1 MQPLPVDLL
10 SAALADRHCIEREP
24 GLRGIG
30 SRRLIAVFLV
40 AAAYGLLP
48 LTGKSQVASPASYQA
63 LATLFR
69 EWRAFERPTLREGA
83 PDYTAATMARKHAE
97 LRTWQARLTAIDTAG
112 WTIEQQV
119 DWHLVRAEMNGLDF
133 YIRVLKP
140 WERDPAY
147 YVTVWPDQSDTP
159 DHEGPTNHA
168 AIELWK
174 YSYPLSPE
182 AQVRLAAEVRTIP
195 PLLRQARQ
203 NLTGNARDLWIA
215 GTGSVRNQIG
225 DLDELARKVSEAP
238 EVLAA
243 IRDARQATVD
253 FVGWLEQQAPSKT
266 GASGIGRENY
276 SWSLR
281 NVHLIP
287 LTWEDEVAILKREL
301 ARAHASLRLE
311 EQRNMGR
318 PQIEPVRN
326 EEEYRLRAN
335 ASVDR
340 LMKFLEDRDIITV
353 KANMDPALRA
363 KVGNFVPIE
372 QRNFFGIATHLEPN
386 TLYTHFYHWWD
397 LVQMRDEPHESPIRR
412 GALLYN
418 IWDGRSEGM
427 ATAFEEAMMHAG
439 LYDDNPRARE
449 IQWIMLA
456 QRAARGLGALYAQGN
471 DYTMKQAADFQ
482 VQWTPRGWMH
492 PELDLLGFEQQL
504 YLRQPGYGTSYII
517 GKYLLDD
524 LLREMS
530 ERKGTQFSLREY
542 YDAINRAGMIPV
554 SLIRWQL
561 TGKADQIR
569 MMTSG
574 R

>member
-1 MQPLPVDLL
+1 MCSTKCCAPRSERVRVSELL
-10 SAALADRHCIEREP
+10 LFIGALAC
-24 GLRGIG
+24 
-30 SRRLIAVFLV
+30 S
-40 AAAYGLLP
+40 LP
-48 LTGKSQVASPASYQA
+48 LTSRAQTASYQN
-63 LATLFR
+63 LTRLFT
-69 EWRAFERPTLREGA
+69 EWRAFERPPLREGA
-83 PDYTAATMARKHAE
+83 PDYTAATMARKHSE
-97 LRTWQARLTAIDTAG
+97 LRSWQSRLSAIDTTG
-112 WTIEQQV
+112 WTTEQQI

-159 DHEGPTNHA
+159 AHEGPTNHA
-168 AIELWK
+168 VIEVWQ
-174 YSYPLSPE
+174 YSFPLNAD
-182 AQVRLAAEVRTIP
+182 AQARLVSELRLIP
-195 PLLRQARQ
+195 PLLVQARS
-203 NLTGNARDLWIA
+203 NLTGNARDLWIS
-215 GTGSVRNQIG
+215 GTGSVKSQIR
-225 DLDELARKVSEAP
+225 DLDDLAQKVGTAP
-238 EVLAA
+238 QVVAA

-253 FVGWLEQQAPSKT
+253 FVGWLEQQAPSKS
-266 GASGIGRENY
+266 GPSGIGKADY
-276 SWSLR
+276 TWSLR
-281 NVHLIP
+281 NVHLVP
-287 LTWEDEVAILKREL
+287 LTYEDEVAILKREL

-326 EEEYRLRAN
+326 EEEYRSRAN
-335 ASVDR
+335 ASVDK
-340 LMKFLEDRDIITV
+340 LMKFIKDRDVITV
-353 KANMDPALRA
+353 KPNMDPALRP
-363 KVGNFVPIE
+363 KIGSFVPVE
-372 QRNFFGIATHLEPN
+372 QRNFFAIATHLEPN

-397 LVQMRDEPHESPIRR
+397 LAQMRDEPHESPIRR

-418 IWDGRSEGM
+418 IWDHRSEGM

-449 IQWIMLA
+449 IVWIMLA
-456 QRAARGLGALYAQGN
+456 QRAARGLGALSAQSN
-471 DYTMKQAADFQ
+471 EYTMKQAADFQ
-482 VQWTPRGWMH
+482 VQWTPREWMS
-492 PELDLLGFEQQL
+492 PTLDLLGFEQQL

-524 LLREMS
+524 LMRELS
-530 ERKGTQFSLREY
+530 EQKGTRFSLREY

-569 MMTSG
+569 SMVSN

>member
-1 MQPLPVDLL
+1 VKSLTDRL
-10 SAALADRHCIEREP
+10 SLAARP
-24 GLRGIG
+24 
-30 SRRLIAVFLV
+30 FV
-40 AAAYGLLP
+40 AATLILAAGRSLLP
-48 LTGKSQVASPASYQA
+48 LTSEAQASSPPSWTD
-63 LATLFR
+63 LTTLFA
-69 EWRAFERPTLREGA
+69 EWRAFERPALREGA
-83 PDYTAATMARKHAE
+83 PDYTTAAMARKRAD
-97 LRTWQARLTAIDTAG
+97 LRNWQARLQAIDTTG
-112 WTIEQQV
+112 WSTEQQI

-133 YIRVLKP
+133 YLRVLKP

-147 YVTVWPDQSDTP
+147 YVTVWPEQSDTP
-159 DHEGPTNHA
+159 NHEGPTNHA
-168 AIELWK
+168 VIEVWQ
-174 YSYPLSPE
+174 YSFPLTTE
-182 AQVRLAAEVRTIP
+182 AQTRLAAELRTVP

-215 GTGSVRNQIG
+215 GTGSVKNQIR
-225 DLDELARKVSEAP
+225 DLDDLAQKVGAVP
-238 EVLAA
+238 PVLAA
-243 IRDARQATVD
+243 LRDARQATVD
-253 FVGWLEQQAPSKT
+253 LVGWLEQQAPSKT
-266 GASGIGRENY
+266 GPSGIGKADY
-276 SWSLR
+276 TWSLR
-281 NVHLIP
+281 NVHLVP

-326 EEEYRLRAN
+326 EEEYQRRAN
-335 ASVDR
+335 ASVDK
-340 LMKFLEDRDIITV
+340 LMKFIKDRDIITV

-363 KVGNFVPIE
+363 KLGNFVPIA
-372 QRNFFGIATHLEPN
+372 QRNFFAIAMHLEPN
-386 TLYTHFYHWWD
+386 ALYTHDYHWWD
-397 LVQMRDEPHESPIRR
+397 LAQMRDEPHASPIRR

-456 QRAARGLGALYAQGN
+456 QRAARGLGSLHAQSN
-471 DYTMKQAADFQ
+471 EYTMKQAADFQ
-482 VQWTPRGWMH
+482 VRWTPRGWMS
-492 PELDLLGFEQQL
+492 PTLDLLGFEQQL

-530 ERKGTQFSLREY
+530 EQKGAAFSLREY

-569 MMTSG
+569 SMTSG

>member
-1 MQPLPVDLL
+1 M
-10 SAALADRHCIEREP
+10 
-24 GLRGIG
+24 
-30 SRRLIAVFLV
+30 
-40 AAAYGLLP
+40 
-48 LTGKSQVASPASYQA
+48 
-63 LATLFR
+63 
-69 EWRAFERPTLREGA
+69 RAGA
-83 PDYTAATMARKHAE
+83 PDYTAASMARKHTQLKA
-97 LRTWQARLTAIDTAG
+97 WQARLTAIDTTG
-112 WTIEQQV
+112 WTTEQQI

-133 YIRVLKP
+133 YIRVLRP

-168 AIELWK
+168 AIELWS
-174 YSYPLSPE
+174 YSYPLSAE
-182 AQVRLAAEVRTIP
+182 SQSRLAAELRTIP
-195 PLLRQARQ
+195 PLLQQARL
-203 NLTGNARDLWIA
+203 NLTGNARDLWIS
-215 GTGSVRNQIG
+215 GTGSVKNQIR
-225 DLDELARKVSEAP
+225 DLDDLAKKVGGASQ
-238 EVLAA
+238 VLAA
-243 IRDARQATVD
+243 IGDARQATVD
-253 FVGWLEQQAPSKT
+253 FVGWLEQRAPSKT
-266 GASGIGRENY
+266 GPSGIGRENY
-276 SWSLR
+276 NWSLR
-281 NVHLIP
+281 HVHLIP

-301 ARAHASLRLE
+301 ARSHASLRLE

-326 EEEYRLRAN
+326 EEEYRRRAN
-335 ASVDR
+335 TSVDK
-340 LMKFLEDRDIITV
+340 LMMFIKDRDIITV
-353 KANMDPALRA
+353 KANMDPALRP
-363 KVGNFVPIE
+363 KIGSFVPIE
-372 QRNFFGIATHLEPN
+372 QRNFFSIATHLEPN

-397 LVQMRDEPHESPIRR
+397 LAQMRDEPHASPIRR

-418 IWDGRSEGM
+418 IWDSRSEGM

-456 QRAARGLGALYAQGN
+456 QRAARGLGALYAQSN

-482 VQWTPRGWMH
+482 VQWTPRGWMS
-492 PELDLLGFEQQL
+492 PTLDLLGFEQQL

-517 GKYLLDD
+517 GKHLLDD
-524 LLREMS
+524 LLRELS
-530 ERKGTQFSLREY
+530 EQKGRAFSLREY

-569 MMTSG
+569 SMTSG

>member
-1 MQPLPVDLL
+1 ML
-10 SAALADRHCIEREP
+10 AARP
-24 GLRGIG
+24 
-30 SRRLIAVFLV
+30 FV
-40 AAAYGLLP
+40 AATLILAAGRSLLP
-48 LTGKSQVASPASYQA
+48 LTSEAQASSPPSWTD
-63 LATLFR
+63 LTTLFA
-69 EWRAFERPTLREGA
+69 EWRAFERPALREGA
-83 PDYTAATMARKHAE
+83 PDYTTAAMARKRAD
-97 LRTWQARLTAIDTAG
+97 LRNWQARLQAIDTTG
-112 WTIEQQV
+112 WSTEQQI

-133 YIRVLKP
+133 YLRVLKP

-147 YVTVWPDQSDTP
+147 YVTVWPEQSDTP
-159 DHEGPTNHA
+159 NHEGPTNHA
-168 AIELWK
+168 VIEVWQ
-174 YSYPLSPE
+174 YSFPLTTE
-182 AQVRLAAEVRTIP
+182 AQTRLAAELRTVS

-215 GTGSVRNQIG
+215 GTGSVKNQVR
-225 DLDELARKVSEAP
+225 DLDDLAQKVGAVP
-238 EVLAA
+238 PVLAA
-243 IRDARQATVD
+243 LRDARQATVD
-253 FVGWLEQQAPSKT
+253 LVGWLEQQAPSKT
-266 GASGIGRENY
+266 GPSGIGKADY
-276 SWSLR
+276 TWSLR
-281 NVHLIP
+281 NVHLVP

-326 EEEYRLRAN
+326 EEEYQRRAN
-335 ASVDR
+335 ASVDK
-340 LMKFLEDRDIITV
+340 LMKFIKDRDIITV

-363 KVGNFVPIE
+363 KLGNFVPIA
-372 QRNFFGIATHLEPN
+372 QRNFFAIAMHLEPN
-386 TLYTHFYHWWD
+386 ALYTHDYHWWD
-397 LVQMRDEPHESPIRR
+397 LAQMRDEPHASPIRR

-456 QRAARGLGALYAQGN
+456 QRAARGLGSLHAQSN
-471 DYTMKQAADFQ
+471 EYTMKQAADFQ
-482 VQWTPRGWMH
+482 VRWTPRGWMS
-492 PELDLLGFEQQL
+492 PTLDLLGFEQQL

-530 ERKGTQFSLREY
+530 EQKGAAFSLREY

-569 MMTSG
+569 SMTSG

>member
-1 MQPLPVDLL
+1 MKSLTDRL
-10 SAALADRHCIEREP
+10 SLAARP
-24 GLRGIG
+24 
-30 SRRLIAVFLV
+30 FV
-40 AAAYGLLP
+40 AATLILAAGRSLLP
-48 LTGKSQVASPASYQA
+48 LTSEAQASSPPSWTD
-63 LATLFR
+63 LTTLFA
-69 EWRAFERPTLREGA
+69 EWRAFERPALREGV
-83 PDYTAATMARKHAE
+83 PDYTTAAMARKRAD
-97 LRTWQARLTAIDTAG
+97 LRNWQARLQAIDTTG
-112 WTIEQQV
+112 WSTEQQI

-133 YIRVLKP
+133 HLRVLKP

-147 YVTVWPDQSDTP
+147 YVTVWPEQSDTP
-159 DHEGPTNHA
+159 NHEGPTNHA
-168 AIELWK
+168 VIEVWQ
-174 YSYPLSPE
+174 YSFPLTTE
-182 AQVRLAAEVRTIP
+182 AQTRLAAELRTVP

-215 GTGSVRNQIG
+215 GTGSVKNQIR
-225 DLDELARKVSEAP
+225 DLDDLAQKVGAVP
-238 EVLAA
+238 PVLAA
-243 IRDARQATVD
+243 LRDARQATVD
-253 FVGWLEQQAPSKT
+253 LVGWLEQQAPSKT
-266 GASGIGRENY
+266 GPSGIGKADY
-276 SWSLR
+276 TWSLR
-281 NVHLIP
+281 NVHLVP

-326 EEEYRLRAN
+326 EEEYQRRAN
-335 ASVDR
+335 ASVDK
-340 LMKFLEDRDIITV
+340 LMKFIKDRDIITV

-363 KVGNFVPIE
+363 KLGNFVPIA
-372 QRNFFGIATHLEPN
+372 QRNFFAIAMHLEPN
-386 TLYTHFYHWWD
+386 ALYTHDYHWWD
-397 LVQMRDEPHESPIRR
+397 LAQMRDEPHASPIRR

-456 QRAARGLGALYAQGN
+456 QRAARGLGSLHAQSN
-471 DYTMKQAADFQ
+471 EYTMKQAADFQ
-482 VQWTPRGWMH
+482 VRWTPRGWMS
-492 PELDLLGFEQQL
+492 PTLDLLGFEQQL

-530 ERKGTQFSLREY
+530 EQKGAAFSLREY
-542 YDAINRAGMIPV
+542 YDAINGAGMIPV

-569 MMTSG
+569 SMTSG

>member
-1 MQPLPVDLL
+1 MIL
-10 SAALADRHCIEREP
+10 AARA
-24 GLRGIG
+24 
-30 SRRLIAVFLV
+30 FLV
-40 AAAYGLLP
+40 ATFLLTVGISLRP
-48 LTGKSQVASPASYQA
+48 LPSEAQASSQVSYR
-63 LATLFR
+63 TLTRLFDA
-69 EWRAFERPTLREGA
+69 WRAFERPPLRDGA
-83 PDYTAATMARKHAE
+83 PDYTAATMARRHAE
-97 LRTWQARLTAIDTAG
+97 LREWFVQLSGIDTTG
-112 WTIEQQV
+112 WTTEQQI

-168 AIELWK
+168 VLEVWK
-174 YSYPLSPE
+174 YSFPLNAE
-182 AQVRLAAEVRTIP
+182 AQSRLTNELRRIP
-195 PLLRQARQ
+195 PLLRQARL

-215 GTGSVRNQIG
+215 GTGSVKGQIR
-225 DLDELARKVSEAP
+225 DLDDLAQKVGGATQ
-238 EVLAA
+238 VLAA
-243 IRDARQATVD
+243 LRDARQATLD
-253 FVGWLEQQAPSKT
+253 FVSWLEQQAPSKT
-266 GASGIGRENY
+266 GPSGIGSENY
-276 SWSLR
+276 NWSLR
-281 NVHLIP
+281 HVHLIP

-326 EEEYRLRAN
+326 EAEYRQRAN
-335 ASVDR
+335 ASVDK
-340 LMKFLEDRDIITV
+340 LMKFIRDRDVITV
-353 KANMDPALRA
+353 KPNMDPALRP
-363 KVGNFVPIE
+363 KIGSFVPVE
-372 QRNFFGIATHLEPN
+372 QRNFFSIATHLEPN

-397 LVQMRDEPHESPIRR
+397 LAQMRDEPHASPIRR

-418 IWDGRSEGM
+418 IWDSRSEGM

-456 QRAARGLGALYAQGN
+456 QRGARGLGSLYAQSN
-471 DYTMKQAADFQ
+471 EYTMKQAADFQ
-482 VQWTPRGWMH
+482 VQWTPRGWMS
-492 PELDLLGFEQQL
+492 PTLDLLGFEQQL

-524 LLREMS
+524 LLRETS
-530 ERKGTQFSLREY
+530 EMKGTAFSLREY

-569 MMTSG
+569 AITSG

>member
-1 MQPLPVDLL
+1 MNRR
-10 SAALADRHCIEREP
+10 ALIMATPI
-24 GLRGIG
+24 
-30 SRRLIAVFLV
+30 V
-40 AAAYGLLP
+40 AAGTGLLP
-48 LTGKSQVASPASYQA
+48 LAIDAQGSSPSYTA
-63 LATLFR
+63 LTRLFT
-69 EWRAFERPTLREGA
+69 EWRAFERPPTRQGA
-83 PDYTAATMARKHAE
+83 PDYTAATMARKHVE
-97 LRTWQARLTAIDTAG
+97 LRTWQARLNGIDTTR
-112 WTIEQQV
+112 WTTEQQIN
-119 DWHLVRAEMNGLDF
+119 WHLVRAEMNGLDF

-147 YVTVWPDQSDTP
+147 YVTVWVEQSDTP

-174 YSYPLSPE
+174 YSYPLTPD
-182 AQVRLAAEVRTIP
+182 AQSRLAAELRTIP
-195 PLLRQARQ
+195 PLLQQARS
-203 NLTGNARDLWIA
+203 NLTGNARDLWMA
-215 GTGSVRNQIG
+215 GTGSVKQQIRG
-225 DLDELARKVSEAP
+225 LDDLAQKVGAAAP
-238 EVLAA
+238 LVAS

-266 GASGIGRENY
+266 GPSGIGRVDY

-311 EQRNMGR
+311 EQRNIGR
-318 PQIEPVRN
+318 PQIEPVRD
-326 EEEYRLRAN
+326 EEEYRRRAN

-340 LMKFLEDRDIITV
+340 LMKFIGDRDIITV
-353 KANMDPALRA
+353 KPNMDPALRP
-363 KVGNFVPIE
+363 KIGNFVPID
-372 QRNFFGIATHLEPN
+372 QRNFFSIVTHLEPN

-397 LVQMRDEPHESPIRR
+397 LAQMRDEPHASPIRR

-418 IWDGRSEGM
+418 IWDSRSEGM

-456 QRAARGLGALYAQGN
+456 QRGARGLGSLYAQSN
-471 DYTMKQAADFQ
+471 EYTMKQAADFQ
-482 VQWTPRGWMH
+482 VQWTPRGWMS
-492 PELDLLGFEQQL
+492 PTLDLLGFEQQL

-524 LLREMS
+524 LLREIS
-530 ERKGTQFSLREY
+530 EQKGTAFSLREY
-542 YDAINRAGMIPV
+542 YDAINRAGLIPV

-569 MMTSG
+569 SMTAG

>member
-1 MQPLPVDLL
+1 MSPPR
-10 SAALADRHCIEREP
+10 SSRSPR
-24 GLRGIG
+24 LRVKKGF
-30 SRRLIAVFLV
+30 LIV
-40 AAAYGLLP
+40 GLLMSGVSQTSRGQSAVTYQS
-48 LTGKSQVASPASYQA
+48 LTK
-63 LATLFR
+63 LFAD
-69 EWRAFERPTLREGA
+69 WRAFERPALRNGA
-83 PDYTAATMARKHAE
+83 PDYSSATMAGKHAE
-97 LRTWQARLTAIDTAG
+97 LGRWQTLLNAIDTTG
-112 WTIEQQV
+112 WSTEQQI

-133 YIRVLKP
+133 YIRVLRP

-147 YVTVWPDQSDTP
+147 YVTVWPEQSDTP

-168 AIELWK
+168 VIEVWK
-174 YSYPLSPE
+174 YAFPLNAE
-182 AQVRLAAEVRTIP
+182 AQARLTAELRIIP
-195 PLLRQARQ
+195 PLLTQARL
-203 NLTGNARDLWIA
+203 NLTGNARDLWLS
-215 GTGSVRNQIG
+215 GTGSVKGQIR
-225 DLDELARKVSEAP
+225 DLDDLAKKVGSSPA
-238 EVLAA
+238 LITALG
-243 IRDARQATVD
+243 DARQATVD
-253 FVGWLEQQAPSKT
+253 FVSWLEQRAPSKT
-266 GASGIGRENY
+266 GPSGIGAENY

-281 NVHLIP
+281 NVHLVP
-287 LTWEDEVAILKREL
+287 LTFEDEVAILKREL

-326 EEEYRLRAN
+326 EEEFQRRAN

-340 LMKFLEDRDIITV
+340 LMKFVKDRDIIMV
-353 KANMDPALRA
+353 KPNMDPALRA
-363 KVGNFVPIE
+363 KLGGFVPIE
-372 QRNFFGIATHLEPN
+372 QRNFFAIATHLEPN

-397 LVQMRDEPHESPIRR
+397 LAQVRDEPHPSPIRR

-439 LYDDNPRARE
+439 LYDDNTRARE

-456 QRAARGLGALYAQGN
+456 QRAARGLGSLYAQRN
-471 DYTMKQAADFQ
+471 EYTMKQAAEFQ
-482 VQWTPRGWMH
+482 VQWTPRGWMS
-492 PELDLLGFEQQL
+492 PTLDLLGFEQQL

-530 ERKGTQFSLREY
+530 ELKGTAFSLREY
-542 YDAINRAGMIPV
+542 YDSINRAGLIPV

-569 MMTSG
+569 SMTE

>member
-1 MQPLPVDLL
+1 MSRALGTALLL
-10 SAALADRHCIEREP
+10 S
-24 GLRGIG
+24 
-30 SRRLIAVFLV
+30 
-40 AAAYGLLP
+40 
-48 LTGKSQVASPASYQA
+48 VASQGVLSVTSDAQTPSASY
-63 LATLFR
+63 ATLTRLFT
-69 EWRAFERPTLREGA
+69 EWRAFERPPIRDGA
-83 PDYTAATMARKHAE
+83 PDYTAATLAQKHAQ
-97 LRTWQARLTAIDTAG
+97 LRTWQARLTAIDTTG
-112 WTIEQQV
+112 WTTEQQI

-168 AIELWK
+168 AIEVWK
-174 YSYPLSPE
+174 YAFPLTPD
-182 AQVRLAAEVRTIP
+182 AQSRLGAELRMIP

-215 GTGSVRNQIG
+215 GTGSVKNQIR
-225 DLDELARKVSEAP
+225 DLDDLAQKAGPAP
-238 EVLAA
+238 ALVTA
-243 IRDARQATVD
+243 IRDARQATVE
-253 FVGWLEQQAPSKT
+253 FVSWLEQQAPSKT
-266 GASGIGRENY
+266 GPSGIGAENY
-276 SWSLR
+276 TWSLR
-281 NVHLIP
+281 HVHLVP
-287 LTWEDEVAILKREL
+287 LTWADEVAILKREL
-301 ARAHASLRLE
+301 ARSHASLRLE

-326 EEEYRLRAN
+326 EDEYRRRAN

-340 LMKFLEDRDIITV
+340 LMKFVKDRDIITV
-353 KANMDPALRA
+353 KPNMDPALRPKIGA
-363 KVGNFVPIE
+363 FVPIE
-372 QRNFFGIATHLEPN
+372 QRNFFAIATHLEPN

-397 LVQMRDEPHESPIRR
+397 LAQMRDEPHASPIRR
-412 GALLYN
+412 SALLYN

-439 LYDDNPRARE
+439 LYDENPRARE

-456 QRAARGLGALYAQGN
+456 QRAARGLGSLYAQSN
-471 DYTMKQAADFQ
+471 EYTMKQAADFQ
-482 VQWTPRGWMH
+482 VQWTPRGWMS
-492 PELDLLGFEQQL
+492 PTLDLLGFEQQL

-530 ERKGTQFSLREY
+530 EQKGATFSLREY
-542 YDAINRAGMIPV
+542 YDSINRAGMIPV

-569 MMTSG
+569 AMTSG

>member
-1 MQPLPVDLL
+1 MKSLTDRL
-10 SAALADRHCIEREP
+10 SLAARP
-24 GLRGIG
+24 
-30 SRRLIAVFLV
+30 FV
-40 AAAYGLLP
+40 AATLILAAGRSLLP
-48 LTGKSQVASPASYQA
+48 LTSEAQASSPPSWTD
-63 LATLFR
+63 LTTLFA
-69 EWRAFERPTLREGA
+69 EWRAFERPALREGA
-83 PDYTAATMARKHAE
+83 PDYTTAAMARKRAD
-97 LRTWQARLTAIDTAG
+97 LRNWQARLQAIDTTG
-112 WTIEQQV
+112 WSTEQQI

-133 YIRVLKP
+133 HLRVLKP

-147 YVTVWPDQSDTP
+147 YVTVWPEQSDTP
-159 DHEGPTNHA
+159 NHEGPTNHA
-168 AIELWK
+168 VIEVWQ
-174 YSYPLSPE
+174 YSFPLTTE
-182 AQVRLAAEVRTIP
+182 AQTRLAAELRTVP

-215 GTGSVRNQIG
+215 GTGSVKNQIR
-225 DLDELARKVSEAP
+225 DLDDLAQKVGAVP
-238 EVLAA
+238 PVLAA
-243 IRDARQATVD
+243 LRDARQATVD
-253 FVGWLEQQAPSKT
+253 LVGWLEQQAPSKT
-266 GASGIGRENY
+266 GPSGIGKADY
-276 SWSLR
+276 TWSLR
-281 NVHLIP
+281 NVHLVP

-326 EEEYRLRAN
+326 EEEYQRRAN
-335 ASVDR
+335 ASVDK
-340 LMKFLEDRDIITV
+340 LMKFIKDRDIITV

-363 KVGNFVPIE
+363 KLGNFVPIA
-372 QRNFFGIATHLEPN
+372 QRNFFAIAMHLEPN
-386 TLYTHFYHWWD
+386 ALYTHDYHWWD
-397 LVQMRDEPHESPIRR
+397 LAQMRDEPHASPIRR

-456 QRAARGLGALYAQGN
+456 QRAARGLGSLHAQSN
-471 DYTMKQAADFQ
+471 EYTMKQAADFQ
-482 VQWTPRGWMH
+482 VRWTPRGWMS
-492 PELDLLGFEQQL
+492 PTLDLLGFEQQL

-530 ERKGTQFSLREY
+530 EQKGAAFSLREY
-542 YDAINRAGMIPV
+542 YDAINGAGMIPV

-569 MMTSG
+569 SMTSG

>member
-1 MQPLPVDLL
+1 MKLTTRLTTSCL
-10 SAALADRHCIEREP
+10 AAGFC
-24 GLRGIG
+24 LR
-30 SRRLIAVFLV
+30 
-40 AAAYGLLP
+40 
-48 LTGKSQVASPASYQA
+48 PATTEAQSSYQS
-63 LATLFR
+63 LTTLFT
-69 EWRAFERPTLREGA
+69 EWRAFERPPMREGV
-83 PDYTAATMARKHAE
+83 PDYTAATFARKHAE
-97 LRTWQARLTAIDTAG
+97 LRNWQSRLTAIDTTG
-112 WTIEQQV
+112 WTTEQQI

-133 YIRVLKP
+133 YVRVLKP

-168 AIELWK
+168 VIEVWK
-174 YSYPLSPE
+174 YSFPLNAES
-182 AQVRLAAEVRTIP
+182 QGRLGAELRMIP

-203 NLTGNARDLWIA
+203 NLIGNARDLWIS
-215 GTGSVRNQIG
+215 GTGSVKGQMR
-225 DLDELARKVSEAP
+225 DLDNLAQTVGAASP
-238 EVLAA
+238 LTSA

-253 FVGWLEQQAPSKT
+253 FVTWLEQQAPSKT
-266 GASGIGRENY
+266 GPSGVGKENY
-276 SWSLR
+276 TWSLR

-318 PQIEPVRN
+318 LQIEPVKS
-326 EEEYRLRAN
+326 EEEYRRRAN
-335 ASVDR
+335 GSVDR
-340 LMKFLEDRDIITV
+340 LMKFLKDRDVITV
-353 KANMDPALRA
+353 KPNMDPALRP
-363 KVGNFVPIE
+363 KIGGFVPIE
-372 QRNFFGIATHLEPN
+372 QRNFFSIATHLEPN

-397 LVQMRDEPHESPIRR
+397 LAQMRDEPHASPIRR
-412 GALLYN
+412 SALLYN
-418 IWDGRSEGM
+418 IWDSRSEGM

-456 QRAARGLGALYAQGN
+456 QRGARGLGSLYAQSN
-471 DYTMKQAADFQ
+471 EYTMKHAADFQ
-482 VQWTPRGWMH
+482 VQWTPRGWMS
-492 PELDLLGFEQQL
+492 PTLDLLGFEQQL

-517 GKYLLDD
+517 GKHLLDD

-530 ERKGTQFSLREY
+530 EMRGARFSLREY
-542 YDAINRAGMIPV
+542 HDAINRAGMIPV

-569 MMTSG
+569 ALTTS